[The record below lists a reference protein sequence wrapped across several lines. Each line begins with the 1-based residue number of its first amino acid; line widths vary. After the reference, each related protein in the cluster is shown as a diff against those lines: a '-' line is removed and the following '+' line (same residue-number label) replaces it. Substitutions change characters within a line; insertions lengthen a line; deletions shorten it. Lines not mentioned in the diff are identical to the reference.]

1 MKRKIKMLLYG
12 EPGVGK
18 STFAHNAPKR
28 FFITTDGNYE
38 WLDEFGAKAED
49 HKQVSSWKEFIDFV
63 SDDSNLKDYETLVID
78 LLEDLFNWNEHEFV
92 KRNKLEHIGD
102 MGYGKGYGITR
113 DEFFIEISKVIAK
126 PMHIIGIMHESKE
139 VVKDRRGVETTI
151 YRPHRDLPEAV
162 LGKIEGRMRFVVRAY
177 MQDVEQD
184 GTIEMRRMLSVSP
197 KPNEY
202 GIMRGVKDEFIQDDI
217 PLDWNEFEKLID
229 SARMTK
235 DDIKPEKK
243 KKVEPKKIDTAKV
256 EEIQEEKAEEKEKL
270 DDKKAELAAKLAAAR
285 AARDKSEKVEEET
298 IEEAEEDLRDN
309 EEVVEETET
318 FDLSEKPKEEKVE
331 EDEKI
336 EEESVEEDSEGTESK
351 DDKFLNIRAKLKA
364 VKLGAKPNQLEK
376 AIEYIIKNQR
386 ASDEDITKFIKTI
399 K

>member
-18 STFAHNAPKR
+18 STFAHSAPKR

-49 HKQVSSWKEFIDFV
+49 HKQVSSWTEFIDFV
-63 SDDSNLKDYETLVID
+63 SDDSNLKGYETLVID

-113 DEFFIEISKVIAK
+113 DEFFIEIAKVIAK
-126 PMHIIGIMHESKE
+126 PMHVIGIMHESKE

-151 YRPHRDLPEAV
+151 YKPHRDLPEV
-162 LGKIEGRMRFVVRAY
+162 LLGKIEGRMRFVVRAY

-184 GTIEMRRMLSVSP
+184 GTIEMRRMLSISP

-202 GIMRGVKDEFIQDDI
+202 GIMRGIKDEFIQDDI
-217 PLDWNEFEKLID
+217 PLDWNEFEKLIN

-235 DDIKPEKK
+235 DDIKPEKN
-243 KKVEPKKIDTAKV
+243 KKVEPKKIDTVKV
-256 EEIQEEKAEEKEKL
+256 EEIQEEKAKEKEKL

-285 AARDKSEKVEEET
+285 AARGKS
-298 IEEAEEDLRDN
+298 

-318 FDLSEKPKEEKVE
+318 FDLSEKPKEEKAD
-331 EDEKI
+331 EDEK
-336 EEESVEEDSEGTESK
+336 EEPVKEETETTESK

-364 VKLGAKPNQLEK
+364 VKLGAKPNQLDK